1 VQVAV
6 RLFGNLGHYLPE
18 GGNRFSFMKSLDD
31 GTTVQKMLSRLSLPK
46 ELPVIVIVN
55 GRRVEAECVLKDG
68 DEVNVL
74 RPSGGG

>member
-31 GTTVQKMLSRLSLPK
+31 GTTVQEMLGGLCLPK
-46 ELPVIVIVN
+46 ELPIIVIVN
-55 GRRVEAECVLKDG
+55 GRRAEADYILKDG

>member
-1 VQVAV
+1 MQVAV

-18 GGNRFSFMKSLDD
+18 GGNRFSFTKSLDD
-31 GTTVQKMLSRLSLPK
+31 GATVQEMLSRLSLPK

-55 GRRVEAECVLKDG
+55 GRRAEADYILKDG

>member
-1 VQVAV
+1 
-6 RLFGNLGHYLPE
+6 
-18 GGNRFSFMKSLDD
+18 MKSLED
-31 GTTVQKMLSRLSLPK
+31 GTTVQEMLSSLSLPK

>member
-1 VQVAV
+1 MQVAV

-31 GTTVQKMLSRLSLPK
+31 GATVHEMLGRLSLPK

>member
-1 VQVAV
+1 MHVAV

-18 GGNRFSFMKSLDD
+18 GGNRFSFTKSLDD
-31 GTTVQKMLSRLSLPK
+31 GTTVQEMMGSLGLPK
-46 ELPVIVIVN
+46 ELPIIVVVN
-55 GRRVEAECVLKDG
+55 GRRVEADWVLTDG

>member
-1 VQVAV
+1 VHVAV

-18 GGNRFSFMKSLDD
+18 GGNRFSFMKSLED
-31 GTTVQKMLSRLSLPK
+31 GTTVQEMLSSLSLPK

>member
-31 GTTVQKMLSRLSLPK
+31 GTTVREMMSGLGLPK
-46 ELPVIVIVN
+46 ELPMVVIVN
-55 GRRVEAECVLKDG
+55 GRRVETDHTLKDG

>member
-1 VQVAV
+1 MHVAV

-18 GGNRFSFMKSLDD
+18 GGNRFSFMKSLED
-31 GTTVQKMLSRLSLPK
+31 GTTVQEMLSSLSLPK

>member
-1 VQVAV
+1 MQVAV

-18 GGNRFSFMKSLDD
+18 GGNRFSFMKSLND
-31 GTTVQKMLSRLSLPK
+31 GATVQEMLGRLSLPK

-55 GRRVEAECVLKDG
+55 NRRVEAECVLKDG

>member
-1 VQVAV
+1 VHVAV

-18 GGNRFSFMKSLDD
+18 GGNRFSFMKSLED
-31 GTTVQKMLSRLSLPK
+31 GTTVQEMLSSLSLPK

-55 GRRVEAECVLKDG
+55 GRRVEAGCVLKDG
-68 DEVNVL
+68 DEVNLL